1 MHVQT
6 AMGHT
11 PVDAALYV
19 LKVITPEPTLLSPLH
34 VICEQYVLK
43 PNVLELHAPISN
55 PCVP

>member
-1 MHVQT
+1 MQ